1 MERRTMQQRVDP
13 QPAESRTLHLCAM
26 TRDDIAEPDGEM
38 AGTVRWWRAD
48 PPIVME
54 SVRDRRRR

>member
-1 MERRTMQQRVDP
+1 MQQRVDP